1 MGRWGD
7 GNPPLTPPG
16 RGIWEFGEMGRWGD
30 GEMGRWEPTPDPSS
44 GGEFGE
50 MGRWGDLEW
59 KKLSVGKKPNIISI
73 SPVSCLL
80 SPVSYPYHSY
90 FIQQTLSI
98 QPDMV

>member
-7 GNPPLTPPG
+7 GEMG
-16 RGIWEFGEMGRWGD
+16 RWGDGEMGRWGD
-30 GEMGRWEPTPDPSS
+30 GEMGRWEPTPDPSG

-50 MGRWGDLEW
+50 MGRWGDGEW

-80 SPVSYPYHSY
+80 PLPLIL
-90 FIQQTLSI
+90 FIRK
-98 QPDMV
+98 P